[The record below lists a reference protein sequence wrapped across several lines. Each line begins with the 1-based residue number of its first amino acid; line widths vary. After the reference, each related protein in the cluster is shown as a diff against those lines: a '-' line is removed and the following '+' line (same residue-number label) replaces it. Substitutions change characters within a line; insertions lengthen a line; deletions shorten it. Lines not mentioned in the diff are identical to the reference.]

1 MKNNFSNYIY
11 TFFFIF
17 CFNCAFAQ
25 ELQFESK
32 SIEFENENRVLI
44 ANEGVEILGKNIK
57 ITADQ
62 SKYFKEKDFLQLKGN
77 VQINDYL
84 KDLIIK
90 SEEIDYDISKEIL
103 FSNGNTNIYYK
114 KKYEINSSDLE
125 YNRIEQKILST
136 KESIFFDDQHNKI
149 VSKGFKIDIG
159 DNKFI
164 SNSAKFFDKEKNEFI
179 SENLIF
185 DFSQNKIASK
195 DIQIFFADEE
205 LGKNAR
211 IKGNALISENNLT
224 KIKKGIFT
232 TCEEREDNCPPWS
245 ISASEIVHDKKN
257 KTINYLDTWVNL
269 YDVPVFYFPKFFH
282 PDPSVKRQSGFLVP
296 SMLTSS
302 TNGDSVTI
310 PYYHV
315 ISENKDFTMTPRIY
329 FNNTIMLQNEY
340 RQVEKNTDFITD
352 FSIKKLDNTS
362 KSHLFANAKHK
373 LENFDG
379 DANLEI
385 NLEKTTNDTYLRSN
399 NIKSATN
406 SINQSLLH
414 SYIKFEN
421 YNENTGIYLDANIY
435 EDLTKEKNSD
445 KFQYVLP
452 SFKVSNL
459 IGNNFDF
466 NGKLNLINS
475 GSITQNE
482 TNKTTNKLINDI
494 VYKSNSYYSNL
505 GTVSNY
511 NLHFKNTNK
520 EIKSNNSSEFTLDN
534 YGLLSFETSLPLQKK
549 TSKFTS
555 NLSPKILLM
564 YSPSKTENIINKEK
578 RINSTNIFFNN
589 RLGLS
594 DSLEG
599 GQSITI
605 GTDYEILYLN
615 NNKIKTSLGQIFRDV
630 EDKRLPTKS
639 KMRNKSSD
647 LVGNF
652 GLNLNEMFDI
662 NYNFSADNNF
672 ESMNYNKLETE
683 ISINN
688 FITKFEFL
696 EENNEIGNESYML
709 TNLQVPLK
717 KNRKLYYKTRRNRKT
732 DLTEFYN
739 LVYEYKNDCLVAAIE
754 YNKNYYTDRDLKPSE
769 NIFFTLT
776 FTPFTS
782 VDSPNLINE

>member
-1 MKNNFSNYIY
+1 M
-11 TFFFIF
+11 
-17 CFNCAFAQ
+17 
-25 ELQFESK
+25 
-32 SIEFENENRVLI
+32 
-44 ANEGVEILGKNIK
+44 
-57 ITADQ
+57 
-62 SKYFKEKDFLQLKGN
+62 
-77 VQINDYL
+77 
-84 KDLIIK
+84 
-90 SEEIDYDISKEIL
+90 
-103 FSNGNTNIYYK
+103 
-114 KKYEINSSDLE
+114 
-125 YNRIEQKILST
+125 
-136 KESIFFDDQHNKI
+136 
-149 VSKGFKIDIG
+149 
-159 DNKFI
+159 
-164 SNSAKFFDKEKNEFI
+164 
-179 SENLIF
+179 
-185 DFSQNKIASK
+185 
-195 DIQIFFADEE
+195 
-205 LGKNAR
+205 
-211 IKGNALISENNLT
+211 
-224 KIKKGIFT
+224 
-232 TCEEREDNCPPWS
+232 
-245 ISASEIVHDKKN
+245 
-257 KTINYLDTWVNL
+257 DTWVNL

-534 YGLLSFETSLPLQKK
+534 YGLLSFETSLPLQK
-549 TSKFTS
+549 
-555 NLSPKILLM
+555 
-564 YSPSKTENIINKEK
+564 NK
-578 RINSTNIFFNN
+578 
-589 RLGLS
+589 
-594 DSLEG
+594 
-599 GQSITI
+599 
-605 GTDYEILYLN
+605 
-615 NNKIKTSLGQIFRDV
+615 
-630 EDKRLPTKS
+630 
-639 KMRNKSSD
+639 
-647 LVGNF
+647 
-652 GLNLNEMFDI
+652 
-662 NYNFSADNNF
+662 
-672 ESMNYNKLETE
+672 
-683 ISINN
+683 
-688 FITKFEFL
+688 
-696 EENNEIGNESYML
+696 
-709 TNLQVPLK
+709 
-717 KNRKLYYKTRRNRKT
+717 
-732 DLTEFYN
+732 
-739 LVYEYKNDCLVAAIE
+739 
-754 YNKNYYTDRDLKPSE
+754 
-769 NIFFTLT
+769 
-776 FTPFTS
+776 
-782 VDSPNLINE
+782 